1 MTLAFTIAAL
11 TLTSAALL
19 AYIALGGLL
28 ISSAVLIFSIRSSR
42 RSLRDL
48 LELQKLLEEEDL
60 LEPDASSN

>member
-1 MTLAFTIAAL
+1 MLSTLSIIAIVL
-11 TLTSAALL
+11 S
-19 AYIALGGLL
+19 LGGLL
-28 ISSAVLIFSIRSSR
+28 ISSAVLILSIRSSR